1 MPYDPTQAGDPVPP
15 EFHNTVRCVANEII
29 TINEAVAR
37 GRYFKGLP
45 ERTTGDEPY
54 WDFLFQ
60 ALNRKWARDDSFMS
74 WKAGGKLYNVSG
86 ARMDN
91 TRHPYRMSMAFAG
104 LRTPECPS
112 GISVFPGDPEGK
124 LDAWCAANCTTEDD
138 QRGIGINPNFD
149 PSKIIDRVFEVKIE
163 KMEYGDDLPLPLI
176 AHPEGYIFTG
186 EVKTVGSA
194 SDDGMN
200 PDGAAA
206 PNPADFKDITKP
218 GGEELRKQTL
228 DLINGAPVEA
238 DLFEV
243 LRVGGLDSTAQF
255 EGESVVGAA
264 VNGEEFVRRLT
275 AHGYITVTDGRIA
288 VST

>member
-1 MPYDPTQAGDPVPP
+1 MPYDPTKAGDPVPRK
-15 EFHNTVRCVANEII
+15 FHNTVRCVADEII
-29 TINEAVAR
+29 TINEAVSR

-54 WDFLFQ
+54 WDFLFV
-60 ALNRKWARDDSFMS
+60 ALDRKWARDDSFMQ
-74 WKAGGKLYNVSG
+74 WKAGGKLYDVSG

-91 TRHPYRMSMAFAG
+91 TRHPYRMSTAFAG
-104 LRTPECPS
+104 LRTPECPA

-124 LDAWCAANCTTEDD
+124 LDAWCQANAADHEP
-138 QRGIGINPNFD
+138 IGANPNFD
-149 PSKIIDRVFEVKIE
+149 PSKIIDRVFEVEIE

-186 EVKTVGSA
+186 EIKTVGSA
-194 SDDGMN
+194 DGDGMN

-218 GGEELRKQTL
+218 GGEEILKQTL
-228 DLINGAPVEA
+228 ALINDQPVEA

-255 EGESVVGAA
+255 DGESVIGAA
-264 VNGEEFVRRLT
+264 VNGEDFIQKLT
-275 AHGYITVTDGRIA
+275 SHGYIKVEDGRIA